1 MISVSNLS
9 KTFKV
14 NKGEAFTAVESVSFS
29 FNTKDRFIL
38 LGLNGAGKSTT
49 FKMLTAEEVPTSGTI
64 KVNGIDI
71 REIHDNTELMKNLIG
86 YCP

>member
-1 MISVSNLS
+1 
-9 KTFKV
+9 
-14 NKGEAFTAVESVSFS
+14 
-29 FNTKDRFIL
+29 
-38 LGLNGAGKSTT
+38 
-49 FKMLTAEEVPTSGTI
+49 VPTSGTI